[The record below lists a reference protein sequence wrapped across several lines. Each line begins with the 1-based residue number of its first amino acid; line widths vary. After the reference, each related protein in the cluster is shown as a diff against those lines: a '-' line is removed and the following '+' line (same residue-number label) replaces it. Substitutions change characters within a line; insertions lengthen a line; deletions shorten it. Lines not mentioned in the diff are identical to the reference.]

1 MHHHK
6 FARSAFTLIEL
17 LVVIAIIAIL
27 IGLLLPAVQKVRE
40 AAARMECSN
49 NLKQI
54 GIALHAYQDQN
65 KQLPV
70 GEADDDNRNWG
81 WNVFLMP
88 FLEQTNLYT
97 KLVSDPATPILVPP
111 GMGGNFNGPFTNPL
125 WGTFAANVN
134 NIDNLPDAVEEVN
147 LNIGGGVVRTIL
159 PNLMCPSCE
168 LPKLS
173 NSGYAKSNYMGNIG
187 SWMPNYDTQSPPRAF
202 GCGGTYTGGVWNGIF
217 LFSNNNDRTWTT
229 SLTQIAD
236 GTSNTVGVGE
246 ASTSLSVKPSITN
259 NGAFPIWA
267 GGNPQADG
275 CGVAR
280 GLGSPFRF
288 MDVTHVINQNK
299 TTAESDLS
307 FGSLHT
313 GGANFLFMDGSV
325 RFVTDS
331 IDPILYRALGT
342 RNGQEVASPP

>member
-1 MHHHK
+1 MRTRHLL
-6 FARSAFTLIEL
+6 RPGFTLIEL

-54 GIALHAYQDQN
+54 GIALHAFQDTY
-65 KQLPV
+65 KHLPC
-70 GEADDDNRNWG
+70 GAYDDDNRAWG
-81 WNVFLMP
+81 WNTYLLPYM
-88 FLEQTNLYT
+88 EQTNLYN
-97 KLVSDPATPILVPP
+97 KLVNDPTLPIYVPP
-111 GMGGNFNGPFTNPL
+111 AMGGEFNNFAK
-125 WGTFAANVN
+125 WGVAGT
-134 NIDNLPDAVEEVN
+134 NIDNLPDDAENVN
-147 LNIGGGVVRTIL
+147 LNTAGGAVRSIIPGL
-159 PNLMCPSCE
+159 LCPSDE

-173 NSGYAKSNYMGNIG
+173 NSGYAKSNYMGNLG
-187 SWMPNYDTQSPPRAF
+187 NWMPNYDTQSPPRAF
-202 GCGGTYTGGVWNGIF
+202 GCGSGSPYGGGLWNGVF
-217 LFSNNNDRTWTT
+217 LFANHNDRTWVT
-229 SLTQIAD
+229 SLTQMPD

-275 CGVAR
+275 CGVVR
-280 GLGSPFRF
+280 GLASPFRV
-288 MDVTHVINQNK
+288 MDTTHRLNQNK
-299 TTAESDLS
+299 STAESDLS
-307 FGSLHT
+307 FGSLHS

-325 RFVTDS
+325 RFMSDS
-331 IDPILYRALGT
+331 IDPVLYRALGS